1 MHTFSCRTSQDH
13 EKSAQQV
20 VPIRLINA
28 KYPRYPSQPDRKC
41 EDARRGEQLG
51 ARNVTESTDET
62 DTRIA
67 SNITPRIA
75 ITSLQPEYT
84 PYGLPSGRVT
94 ATAND
99 HDEQTYLSQQ
109 SCVLLHPNAGKD
121 APTLLGPLS
130 MLKYAC

>member
-1 MHTFSCRTSQDH
+1 MHTFSCRTSQDP
-13 EKSAQQV
+13 EKRAQV

-41 EDARRGEQLG
+41 EDARRGEQFG
-51 ARNVTESTDET
+51 ACNVTESPDKT
-62 DTRIA
+62 DTRMA
-67 SNITPRIA
+67 SNNTPRIA
-75 ITSLQPEYT
+75 NASLQPEYT

-94 ATAND
+94 ATANGD
-99 HDEQTYLSQQ
+99 DEQTHLSQQ
-109 SCVLLHPNAGKD
+109 SCVLLHPDARKD